1 MNLYARALSYLTRRE
16 YSRQEL
22 EKKLSCDEST
32 SDELKNILDKLE
44 QQKLLSDERVAE
56 QVLYTRSR
64 KYGSRRIRYELQ
76 RKGINDHL
84 IETAMKDFE
93 QTEFTV
99 AQALWSKK
107 FGHAPATLAERGKQ
121 IRFLAGKGFPSRVIN
136 KVLSDAC
143 EVES

>member
-22 EKKLSCDEST
+22 ERKLSCDESV

-93 QTEFTV
+93 QTEFAV

-121 IRFLAGKGFPSRVIN
+121 VRFLAGKGFPARVIN